1 MLIHS
6 GQVVYKM
13 EVEKPIPEFIDF
25 KIFKFPINI
34 YKGQPKSCH
43 YCFEIGHVASNC
55 QIKLENQK
63 KRNDDNEINS
73 VTVEREK
80 QMNKMQQLKN
90 QLFKKCKN
98 CPNRIPKN
106 MKKKFH

>member
-6 GQVVYKM
+6 GQVFYKM

-80 QMNKMQQLKN
+80 NEQNAATQELIVQEMQELPQSN
-90 QLFKKCKN
+90 S
-98 CPNRIPKN
+98 
-106 MKKKFH
+106 

>member
-1 MLIHS
+1 
-6 GQVVYKM
+6 M

-80 QMNKMQQLKN
+80 NEQNAATQEPIVQEMQELPQSN
-90 QLFKKCKN
+90 S
-98 CPNRIPKN
+98 
-106 MKKKFH
+106 